1 MAYERDPK
9 SDLAV
14 WLGEQLREARLA
26 AGITSQDALARE
38 LGYDRTTINKVETGA
53 SPASDDLAIRIA
65 KRFPGA
71 AGGKFVDLSDV
82 ARRMAARASKH
93 PGWFGKTWVPTEA
106 ESTALRWWEP
116 LLIPGLLQTRD
127 YIRALLRAWYPAD
140 TDEQIEQRVNERVAR
155 QVILD
160 RATPPY
166 LRIVLDEL
174 VLHRMIGS
182 PATMRTQLT
191 HLAEM
196 GLRHS
201 IAIQVLP
208 ATLGA
213 NPGLGGAFILAEPS
227 GVVCLETTADAQI
240 TAVPEV
246 REHVALVFERLT
258 EEALPRSA
266 SRDRLL
272 KAANEVWNA

>member
-1 MAYERDPK
+1 VANERDPK

-26 AGITSQDALARE
+26 AGITSQDALARD

-93 PGWFGKTWVPTEA
+93 PGWFGKEWGPTEA

-116 LLIPGLLQTRD
+116 LVIPGSLQTAD
-127 YIRALLRAWYPAD
+127 YARALFRAWHPAAS
-140 TDEQIEQRVNERVAR
+140 DEEIEAMVNDRMTR
-155 QVILD
+155 QAILD

-174 VLHRMIGS
+174 VLHRLIGS
-182 PATMRTQLT
+182 PAIMDAQLV
-191 HLAEM
+191 HVAEM
-196 GLRHS
+196 SRRPS
-201 IAIQVLP
+201 IAVQILP

-227 GVVCLETTADAQI
+227 GTVCLETTVDAQI
-240 TAVPEV
+240 TADPNI
-246 REHVALVFERLT
+246 RERMSVIFERLT

-266 SRDRLL
+266 SRDLTL
-272 KAANEVWNA
+272 KAAKELWNA